1 MEEIQKDRAWIE
13 LNMDNLEHNINQIK
27 KVIPKECEIMAVV
40 KANAYGHGIVQI
52 SKKLNEI
59 GIDNFAVATLSEGI
73 ILREN
78 NIKWNILILGYT
90 DIDDIKYVQKY
101 DLIQTII
108 DYDYAEKINN
118 VKLENKLK
126 VHVKIN
132 TGMNRI
138 GESYT
143 NIGKLIKI
151 YQMDNLEIL
160 GTFTH
165 LCSSDSLDE
174 SDIEFT
180 KKQIEN
186 FYKCTENIKSLGYD
200 IGKIHIQASYGIL
213 NYPELNCDYV
223 RPGIIMYGAFSSKND
238 KTKINIDLKPALSLK
253 ARVTSVKQI
262 DAGQTVSYGR
272 TFKANKTMKIATVSI
287 GYADGYPRNLS
298 NKQAKVLV
306 NNEYATIIGRICMDQ
321 LVIDV
326 TNIAN
331 VKQGDIVTLIG
342 DEPEISVENIAELSG
357 TITNE
362 ILCRIGARIE
372 RFWHLVPVL
381 FCHVS
386 FGTGSL
392 LTQI

>member
-1 MEEIQKDRAWIE
+1 MKKILLSLLIVILLSGCAQLNLDIPSSSNNNEDSTPFTSNGDMIVAHFIDVGQGDANFIE
-13 LNMDNLEHNINQIK
+13 LPTGEVMLID
-27 KVIPKECEIMAVV
+27 AGTSG
-40 KANAYGHGIVQI
+40 YG
-52 SKKLNEI
+52 
-59 GIDNFAVATLSEGI
+59 DDI
-73 ILREN
+73 IEYIQN
-78 NIKWNILILGYT
+78 LGYT

-118 VKLENKLK
+118 VKLEKKLK

-213 NYPELNCDYV
+213 NYPELKCDYV

-298 NKQAKVLV
+298 NKQAEVLV

-326 TNIAN
+326 TNITN

-372 RFWHLVPVL
+372 RF
-381 FCHVS
+381 
-386 FGTGSL
+386 
-392 LTQI
+392 